1 MSQEKKGL
9 VEGVLRLKAKEGLL
23 VGHKGAVGVGDGPS
37 EVGLAGVGP
46 KEVSDSF
53 VSDFGAMTPVGSH
66 FGKVGE
72 GRGIKGLSI

>member
-23 VGHKGAVGVGDGPS
+23 VGHKGAVGAGD
-37 EVGLAGVGP
+37 GP